1 MRVSF
6 YNIGCKVNFA
16 EISQIQKQFEAMG
29 AEVVE
34 FGLPSDTV
42 IINTCS
48 VTTLADSDCRKIIR
62 RAIRAN
68 PDAFIAVTGCYAQ
81 LKPEE
86 VAKIEGVDAIF
97 GTKFKFDIPILIDKF
112 EKLDKPLIFV
122 SPTDA
127 HLPYHSAI
135 SIDNESR
142 TRIVFKLQDGC
153 DYSCTYCTIPLA
165 RGKSRSMPFD
175 EVRRKIIE
183 LRDSEYEEVILS
195 GVNLGEYKAPTGE
208 TFIDIIKL
216 IASIQPRQ
224 RFRISS
230 IEPNKLNDE
239 ILNIIANSKVF
250 CQHFHI
256 PLQSGSDEILR
267 KMRRRYNTSLYAK
280 LVEKI
285 KLHIPD
291 ASIGVDV
298 ITGFPGE
305 NQEHFEETYN
315 FIENL
320 PVTYLHVFTYSERSG
335 TPAANFANKVPINQR
350 KERTNILRKLS
361 EHKRREFYKSQLN
374 RILTVIPEEYHISN
388 GLWKG
393 WSQNY
398 VKIEFPA
405 PPDFDKKRV
414 EVFTQKVLGDTVLG
428 ELVKTSRS
436 TVSTNLSI

>member
-16 EISQIQKQFEAMG
+16 EISQIQKQFESMG

-34 FGLPSDTV
+34 FGSPSDTV

-48 VTTLADSDCRKIIR
+48 VTNLADSDCRKIIR
-62 RAIRAN
+62 RALRAN
-68 PDAFIAVTGCYAQ
+68 PNAFVAVIGCYAQ
-81 LKPEE
+81 LQPEE
-86 VAKIEGVDAIF
+86 IAKIQGVDAIF
-97 GTKFKFDIPILIDKF
+97 GTKFKFDIPILINKF

-122 SPTDA
+122 SPTNG

-135 SIDNESR
+135 SIDHESR

-153 DYSCTYCTIPLA
+153 DYPCTYCTIPLA

-175 EVRRKIIE
+175 EVHRKIIE
-183 LRDSEYEEVILS
+183 LQDSEYEEIVLS
-195 GVNLGEYKAPTGE
+195 GINLGEYKAPTGE
-208 TFIDIIKL
+208 NFLDIVKL
-216 IASIQPRQ
+216 IESLHPRQ

-230 IEPNKLNDE
+230 IEPNKLNNE
-239 ILNIIANSKVF
+239 ILNIIANSNVF
-250 CQHFHI
+250 CPHFHI

-267 KMRRRYNTSLYAK
+267 KMRRRYNTSLYVK

-285 KLHIPD
+285 KLLMPD

-305 NQEHFEETYN
+305 NQEHFEETYY

-320 PVTYLHVFTYSERSG
+320 PVSYLHVFTYSERRG
-335 TPAANFANKVPINQR
+335 TLAANFPNKVPMNER

-361 EHKRREFYKSQLN
+361 ELKRRQFYESQLN
-374 RILTVIPEEYHISN
+374 RTFTVIPEEYDNSD

-398 VKIEFPA
+398 VRIEFQA
-405 PPDFDKKRV
+405 PLDLDKKRV
-414 EVFTQKVLGDTVLG
+414 EVLTQKVLGDTVLG
-428 ELVKTSRS
+428 ELAKTSQS
-436 TVSTNLSI
+436 AVLTNLST